1 MPTQNLV
8 ALSPLTDI
16 KLPLTLNGGGYC
28 NSLCHNQ
35 MRIPDQLVLS
45 QLVCGRLLGEFA
57 DVSTAPGPCGFRAPH
72 SFLFSALYANPGHMK
87 YLSNK
92 FGPVIVK
99 QVDGEMR
106 RLALC
111 VFPFVM
117 LIIWI
122 DFTEATTEQN
132 STGEYKVKAFTK

>member
-1 MPTQNLV
+1 
-8 ALSPLTDI
+8 
-16 KLPLTLNGGGYC
+16 
-28 NSLCHNQ
+28 
-35 MRIPDQLVLS
+35 
-45 QLVCGRLLGEFA
+45 
-57 DVSTAPGPCGFRAPH
+57 
-72 SFLFSALYANPGHMK
+72 MK